1 MKCRIPDIISRS
13 RPKARRDFEPSNNRP
28 DSVYTEKG
36 LLKEQ
41 SLFCMKKA
49 RDGIR
54 TRDPNLGKVVL
65 HP

>member
-1 MKCRIPDIISRS
+1 MQNKGKEADINH
-13 RPKARRDFEPSNNRP
+13 P
-28 DSVYTEKG
+28 
-36 LLKEQ
+36 LLFLTKE
-41 SLFCMKKA
+41 KA

>member
-1 MKCRIPDIISRS
+1 MKTDARQMTAALERADICRAYRAKKKKF
-13 RPKARRDFEPSNNRP
+13 PKNF
-28 DSVYTEKG
+28 
-36 LLKEQ
+36 L
-41 SLFCMKKA
+41 MKA